1 VTDELAAAKDNRS
14 VEAYEVAVAEDSA
27 QGAVLASVST
37 PLGADKL
44 LLRATQISETLS
56 QMPMMAVEMLSEDAN
71 IDYTKLLGKGL
82 GIQLNLLGGGER
94 HFHGLIIQMMQ
105 LGRRGRYLVYHAQVR
120 PWLWLLSRTSDC
132 KVFQNKTVKDIVSDV
147 FADYP
152 DAKFEWRLTGSY
164 GQRVYTVQYRE
175 TDLNFVLRLL
185 ELEGIGWY
193 FEHAQGKHTL
203 VLTDSIS
210 KHKPF
215 PDYEEIGYRNQN
227 EVLRKE
233 RESVLAWKLMQQVQ
247 PGKVVLQ
254 DYDFTR
260 SSVDLKQQRADPQKH
275 AQAEGEIY
283 DYPGL
288 YVKEAEGSQYA
299 QVRVEAFNARACQGE
314 GASDA
319 RGLACGR
326 TFKLKGVP
334 RKAENTEYLV
344 TSTRIS
350 IEQADYEA
358 TQSQE
363 GSRYHCDFTVL
374 DAAVA
379 YRPERLTPKPF
390 VQGPQT
396 ALVVGPGGEEIHT
409 DAYGRVKVQF
419 HWDRYGKK
427 DDKSSCW
434 VRVSQPWAGKNFGFQ
449 AIPRIGQEVIVDFL
463 EGDPDQPIITGRV
476 YNDLNMPP
484 WELPGNKTQ
493 TGVLTRSSQDGVY
506 DNANAIRFEDK
517 KGAEQLWIHAEKNQD
532 IEVENDETHWVGRDR
547 KKTIDNDETSHI
559 KHDRTET
566 VDNNETITVHGART
580 ETVDKDETIS
590 IGKNRTETVGI
601 NESVT
606 IGSNRSVTVGSSETK
621 TVALQRTHAVGVNET
636 IAIGAAQEVAIGA
649 FQSVTIGAYQMVAI
663 GAHQSTT
670 VGANQSVTVSDSR
683 TVKVGKDLSTTIG
696 GAESRAVTKDRQT
709 KIDGGDTMKIAKAW
723 AVEAGD
729 SIAFK
734 VGSASLVMKSDG
746 TITLKGKDITIDGSG
761 KINVKASGDVI
772 LKGSAVKQN

>member
-1 VTDELAAAKDNRS
+1 M
-14 VEAYEVAVAEDSA
+14 AEDSA

-44 LLRATQISETLS
+44 LLRAAQISETLS

-215 PDYEEIGYRNQN
+215 PGYEEIGYRNQN

-260 SSVDLKQQRADPQKH
+260 SSVDLRQQRADPQKH

-288 YVKEAEGSQYA
+288 YMKEAEGSQYA
-299 QVRVEAFNARACQGE
+299 QVRMEAFNARACQGE

-326 TFKLKGVP
+326 TFKLKGAP

-344 TSTRIS
+344 TGTRIS

-358 TQSQE
+358 TQAQE

-409 DAYGRVKVQF
+409 DTYGRVKVQF

-484 WELPGNKTQ
+484 WELPANKTQ
-493 TGVLTRSSQDGVY
+493 TGLLTRSSQGGSAA
-506 DNANAIRFEDK
+506 NANAIRFEDK
-517 KGAEQLWIHAEKNQD
+517 KGDEQLWIHAEKNQD
-532 IEVENDETHWVGRDR
+532 IEVENDETHWVGHDR
-547 KKTIDNDETSHI
+547 KKTIDHDETSHI

-566 VDNNETITVHGART
+566 VDNNETITIHGQRT
-580 ETVDKDETIS
+580 ETVDKDETITIHGQRTEVVDKDETISIHGQRTEAVDKNETITIGGARTESVAKDESITISGGRTESVSKDESIS
-590 IGKNRTETVGI
+590 IGGGRTESVAKD
-601 NESVT
+601 ESIT
-606 IGSNRSVTVGSSETK
+606 IGGARTENVSKDETISIGGGRTENVGKDESVTVGGG
-621 TVALQRTHAVGVNET
+621 R
-636 IAIGAAQEVAIGA
+636 
-649 FQSVTIGAYQMVAI
+649 
-663 GAHQSTT
+663 
-670 VGANQSVTVSDSR
+670 TVS
-683 TVKVGKDLSTTIG
+683 VGKADSLDVAKTLTIN
-696 GAESRAVTKDRQT
+696 
-709 KIDGGDTMKIAKAW
+709 
-723 AVEAGD
+723 AGD
-729 SIAFK
+729 AITIQT
-734 VGSASLVMKSDG
+734 GSAKIEMKKDG
-746 TITLKGKDITIDGSG
+746 TIKISGKDITIDGSG
-761 KINVKASGDVI
+761 KINVKASSDVVI
-772 LKGSAVKQN
+772 KGSKVLNN

>member
-1 VTDELAAAKDNRS
+1 M
-14 VEAYEVAVAEDSA
+14 AEDSA

-44 LLRATQISETLS
+44 LLRAAQISETLS

-152 DAKFEWRLTGSY
+152 DAKFEWRLTGTY
-164 GQRVYTVQYRE
+164 GRRVYTVQYRE

-299 QVRVEAFNARACQGE
+299 QVRMEAFNARACQGE

-409 DAYGRVKVQF
+409 DTYGRVKVQF

-580 ETVDKDETIS
+580 ETVDKDETITIHGQRTEVVDKDETISIHGQRTEAVDKNETITIGGARTESVAKDESITIGGGRTESVSKDESIS
-590 IGKNRTETVGI
+590 IGGSRTESVAKD
-601 NESVT
+601 ESIT
-606 IGSNRSVTVGSSETK
+606 IGGARIENVSKDETISIGGGRTENVGKDESVTVGGG
-621 TVALQRTHAVGVNET
+621 R
-636 IAIGAAQEVAIGA
+636 
-649 FQSVTIGAYQMVAI
+649 
-663 GAHQSTT
+663 
-670 VGANQSVTVSDSR
+670 TVS
-683 TVKVGKDLSTTIG
+683 VGKADKLDVAKTLTIN
-696 GAESRAVTKDRQT
+696 
-709 KIDGGDTMKIAKAW
+709 
-723 AVEAGD
+723 AGD
-729 SIAFK
+729 AITIQT
-734 VGSASLVMKSDG
+734 GSAKIEMKKDG
-746 TITLKGKDITIDGSG
+746 TIKISGKDITIDGSG
-761 KINVKASGDVI
+761 KINVKASSDVVI
-772 LKGSAVKQN
+772 KGSKVLNN